1 MYTNICFLRAHGS
14 NSPRTHTVIF
24 HVDASVREWD
34 REQRVVFYCRF
45 VVDGLCVSY
54 TINIDLFEHRSVYW
68 ILLCASHSTSFY
80 PILVI
85 LPSQPWEMPEKVY
98 TLTPNIQSNEN
109 EEKAKKNTQKSRE
122 YLIEFYIRYFL
133 LVETTYTHTHTYY
146 EVTCVRFL
154 SFEQINMYRKRI
166 EWWKR
171 KIVHGKQPPNSINEQ
186 RQSSWINN
194 FGTFQSRGNCVY
206 GCKKCCVISVGRCLS
221 LTLCLR
227 FIGDHRTRNEAKNFA
242 SVLLDYLFEAM
253 SVFLF
258 VFLLGCPTWKWH
270 QWFDWL

>member
-1 MYTNICFLRAHGS
+1 MCTNICFLRAHGS

-98 TLTPNIQSNEN
+98 TLTPIERKWRKS
-109 EEKAKKNTQKSRE
+109 KKNTQKSRE

-133 LVETTYTHTHTYY
+133 LVETTYTHTYC
-146 EVTCVRFL
+146 EVTCVRSL

-206 GCKKCCVISVGRCLS
+206 GWKKCCVISVGRCLS

-227 FIGDHRTRNEAKNFA
+227 FFGDHRTRNEAKNFA